1 MRSFEYHKSV
11 SIREY
16 FAISCLQPLI
26 HGRPEFMYP
35 IMVKRA
41 VVIADMLIEELKK

>member
-1 MRSFEYHKSV
+1 MSNFEYRESV

-16 FAISCLQPLI
+16 FAIRCLQPLI
-26 HGRPEFMYP
+26 HGRPEFTYP

-41 VVIADMLIEELKK
+41 VVLADMLIEELKK

>member
-1 MRSFEYHKSV
+1 MSNFEYDKSV
-11 SIREY
+11 SMREY
-16 FAISCLQPLI
+16 FAIRCLQPLI

-41 VVIADMLIEELKK
+41 VAIADMLIEELKK